1 MLADDDVDA
10 VVVATGRNWRALAT
24 IWSCQAGKGVCR
36 ENTHPVFMRRPV
48 MCALARCRVC
58 IIDNIDSGRRL
69 ILSSTRL
76 RLVAGIPPY
85 IYVVSSCLFKGSDMP
100 VQP

>member
-1 MLADDDVDA
+1 
-10 VVVATGRNWRALAT
+10 
-24 IWSCQAGKGVCR
+24 
-36 ENTHPVFMRRPV
+36 MRTCPG
-48 MCALARCRVC
+48 RVC
-58 IIDNIDSGRRL
+58 IIDNIGSGRRL
-69 ILSSTRL
+69 ILSSARL